1 MNKNLKNVLV
11 ISTIILIMD
20 QIIKIIITDKMSFNQ
35 EFPLIKN
42 LLSLNLVKN
51 EGAAFSILMGNRF
64 LLIGIA
70 LTVLVLLCVY
80 ISKQEYFE
88 SLDLTIFSL
97 LIGGLLGN
105 LVDRIVRGYVIDY
118 ISLKFGTY
126 LFPIFNFADICIVL
140 SALIIIVTVIKGE
153 VWN

>member
-11 ISTIILIMD
+11 ISTIILMID
-20 QIIKIIITDKMSFNQ
+20 QVIKIILTNKMLFNQ
-35 EFPLIKN
+35 EFPLIEN

-51 EGAAFSILMGNRF
+51 EGAAFSILTGNRL
-64 LLIGIA
+64 LLILISVIA
-70 LTVLVLLCVY
+70 LILICYY
-80 ISKQEYFE
+80 ITKQEYFDD
-88 SLDLTIFSL
+88 LNLTIFSL

-105 LVDRIVRGYVIDY
+105 LVDRIVHGYVIDY
-118 ISLKFGTY
+118 ISLKIGSY

-140 SALIIIVTVIKGE
+140 SALIIIVTTIKGE